1 MSCLSGKYAIVTGG
15 CRGIGAAIVRRFL
28 AEGAAG
34 VAVFDYDITPDPQE
48 FGADSRVLAI
58 QCDVSEEGQV
68 QAAVEAAQGSFGRV
82 DILVNNAGVTRD
94 AIYHKMTDQ
103 QWDQVIKVNLYG
115 THFCCKYVGPLMRNQ
130 GWGKIVNLSSSSA
143 NGNVGQAN
151 YAASKAAIEGLT
163 KTLARELGAKGITV
177 NAVAPS
183 MIDTDMLRGVPANI
197 LEQYI
202 ASIPARRLG
211 SADEVAAAVCFLS
224 SDDSSFVNGIV
235 LPVNGGTFT

>member
-34 VAVFDYDITPDPQE
+34 VAVFDYDITPAPQE

-58 QCDVSEEGQV
+58 QCDVSEEEQV

-82 DILVNNAGVTRD
+82 DILVNNAGVTQD

>member
-15 CRGIGAAIVRRFL
+15 FRGIGAAIVRRFL

-34 VAVFDYDITPDPQE
+34 VAVFDYDITPAPQE

-58 QCDVSEEGQV
+58 QCDVSEEEQV

>member
-34 VAVFDYDITPDPQE
+34 VAVFDYDITPAPQE

-115 THFCCKYVGPLMRNQ
+115 THFCCKYVVPLMRNQ

>member
-34 VAVFDYDITPDPQE
+34 VAVFDYDITPAPQE

-58 QCDVSEEGQV
+58 QCDVSEEEQV

-183 MIDTDMLRGVPANI
+183 MIDTDMLRGVPTNI